1 MMKEN
6 IELNRAREFGDI
18 ISDTF
23 VIFRQNFKPLLKS
36 FLVICG
42 LFLIA
47 DTFIT
52 AIVNNTR
59 HSDDVS
65 LHQHWLF
72 LGVVFG
78 VVYNTAFVV
87 TVLSYLAIYKEKGN
101 QPAEVLEVWSYFKY
115 YYFRVFLT
123 QVLLIIAAIIA
134 FLFCFFP
141 GVYLSV
147 VFSLVMPVMIIENG
161 SIEYSFKRAFKIIKE
176 NWWFTFGTI
185 LLIVIIVLA
194 CTLILLLPPMIFYGG
209 AQWLLGESPDNTA
222 GIIQAALM
230 NLCQILWIIP
240 IIAITLIYYSLIEEK
255 EGNSLVNRIKMFGK
269 NTPGTDQISSEQY

>member
-1 MMKEN
+1 MKEN
-6 IELNRAREFGDI
+6 IELNHAREFGDI

-36 FLVICG
+36 FFVICG

-47 DTFIT
+47 NTFIT
-52 AIVNNTR
+52 AVVNNTR
-59 HSDDVS
+59 HGDLS
-65 LHQHWLF
+65 LHLHWLF

-78 VVYNTAFVV
+78 MVYHTAFIL

-101 QPAEVLEVWSYFKY
+101 QPPDVLEVWGYFKY

-123 QVLLIIAAIIA
+123 QILLIIAAA
-134 FLFCFFP
+134 VGFFFCLLP
-141 GVYLSV
+141 GIYLSV
-147 VFSLVMPVMIIENG
+147 VFALVTPVMILENG
-161 SIEYSFKRAFKIIKE
+161 NIEYSLKRAFKIIKE

-209 AQWLLGESPDNTA
+209 AQWLLGESPNNTA
-222 GIIQAALM
+222 GIIQAILT
-230 NLCQILWIIP
+230 NLCQIFWILP
-240 IIAITLIYYSLIEEK
+240 IIAITLIYYALTEEK
-255 EGNSLVNRIKMFGK
+255 EGNSLISRIKMFGK
-269 NTPGTDQISSEQY
+269 NTPGSDQISSEQY